1 METEP
6 AVRAAGRAE
15 GEALG
20 RGPASLRSRVPG
32 DQGQE
37 RGRFANSVPESFS

>member
-15 GEALG
+15 GGALG
-20 RGPASLRSRVPG
+20 RGPASPVT
-32 DQGQE
+32 
-37 RGRFANSVPESFS
+37 RGRSAAALQILFPNHFHKLCFG